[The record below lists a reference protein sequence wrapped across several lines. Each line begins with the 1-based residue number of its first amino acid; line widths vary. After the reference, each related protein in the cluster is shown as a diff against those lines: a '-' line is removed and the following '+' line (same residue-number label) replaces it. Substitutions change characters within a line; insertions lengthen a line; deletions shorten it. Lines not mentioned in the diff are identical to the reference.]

1 MAICRYIYK
10 EENALR
16 KKRLGSILISAAL
29 IVILA
34 VFLINLKEGSS
45 RAPADAVALS
55 EIMISNKGS
64 VPDNLGGYPDYIEL
78 HNGSS
83 ERADISGY
91 GLSDSLLEG
100 AKYVFPAGTVLE
112 PGAYVVVWCGGEA
125 EDDMHA
131 PFKLSAGEEAVLF
144 DASGRPLDTAV
155 LNSVDSGMVLR
166 REGEVWTQ
174 AKPCPG
180 YPKTEEG
187 MAEYEASLKETEDM
201 GLYINEFMASN
212 ATTICDSFGSYSDWI
227 ELYNSTDTDMD
238 ISGFGISDNLSQ
250 PMKYRFPDGTTIAAK
265 GYLVVFCS
273 GNEGMQ
279 NGELHA
285 PFGLRSY
292 GEDVVIANRAGRI
305 IDSYSFK
312 NQETDVSM
320 ARVPDGAGEFQSN
333 SQPSPGYPNTGAGYS
348 AFDAANRLPLGG
360 VYISEFGGSTG
371 SVASDWVEIYNSTGS
386 AVSLGGY
393 GLSNNPK
400 NPAKWV
406 FPDISIEPGEY
417 LLLYATGSADK
428 AQKKNLKLNFCISST
443 GETLFFFDP
452 NGKLIDKLSAGRMKS
467 GQSYGRD
474 GSDNRYYYADPT
486 PGAQNGKGYEGITQL
501 PAFSV
506 TPGIYDNAV
515 TVAITAGEGETIRYT
530 TDCTTP
536 NASSE
541 VYSGELSISKNS
553 VIRAAAFRDGYLSGD
568 VATATYLFRSDG
580 VNHALPV
587 VTLVTDPDN
596 LWNSKTGIYATGD
609 QFDPDAA
616 SYADTLQSATYYQA
630 KFATEEQV
638 DTIWEKPA
646 AFSLFDDNGKQV
658 FTQNVGIRIAGS
670 FGRGR
675 AQKGFNVIARKEYGK
690 GSMEYPFFE
699 NRPYT
704 EYKAVVL
711 RAGAQDQN
719 RSKIRDELASGLLEG
734 TDINILYQAYRPTV
748 LYLNG
753 EYWGVY
759 FMKEKRNRFF
769 VAQHENTENNVD
781 LAIGKGFKQRSYGD
795 NSDWVSLYEYATSHD
810 LSSAEAYA
818 YVSERMDVDS
828 FRDYMIAEIYNGN
841 TDTYNFQYYR
851 LKGGKW
857 KFIFYDFCWGFQS
870 PGHETLAFRMG
881 KTPADVCSAK
891 LFAAMLQNK
900 GWRDSFCRRFG
911 ELLNTAFAPERVS
924 ALIEELYGYV
934 EPEIKREREKFNKDT
949 FMGVKQPNT
958 NLGTYEG
965 FQSEISKLKDFAQRR
980 PEELKRQLQSNLGLS
995 DSYMKEVFG

>member
-1 MAICRYIYK
+1 M
-10 EENALR
+10 R
-16 KKRLGSILISAAL
+16 KRRLGSILISAAL

-83 ERADISGY
+83 EKADISGY

-112 PGAYVVVWCGGEA
+112 PDAYVVVWCGGEA
-125 EDDMHA
+125 EDGMHA

-187 MAEYEASLKETEDM
+187 MAEYEKSLKETEDI

-320 ARVPDGAGEFQSN
+320 ARIPDGAGEFQSN

-360 VYISEFGGSTG
+360 VYISEFGGSTE
-371 SVASDWVEIYNSTGS
+371 SVATDWVELHNSTGS

-443 GETLFFFDP
+443 GEALFFFDP

-486 PGAQNGKGYEGITQL
+486 PGAPNGKGYEGITQL

-616 SYADTLQSATYYQA
+616 SYADTLKSATYYQA

-810 LSSAEAYA
+810 LSASDAYN
-818 YVSERMDVDS
+818 YVAERMDVDS

-881 KTPADVCSAK
+881 KTPSDVCSAK

>member
-1 MAICRYIYK
+1 M
-10 EENALR
+10 R

-78 HNGSS
+78 HNGST
-83 ERADISGY
+83 EKADISGY

-125 EDDMHA
+125 EDGMHA

-187 MAEYEASLKETEDM
+187 MAEYEKSLKETEDI

-212 ATTICDSFGSYSDWI
+212 ATTLCDSFGSYSDWI

-292 GEDVVIANRAGRI
+292 GEDVVIANKAGRI

-312 NQETDVSM
+312 NQETDVSV
-320 ARVPDGAGEFQSN
+320 ARIPDGAGEFQSN

-386 AVSLGGY
+386 AVSLAGY
-393 GLSNNPK
+393 GISNNPK

-443 GETLFFFDP
+443 GEALFFFDP
-452 NGKLIDKLSAGRMKS
+452 NGKLIDKLSAGRMRS

-474 GSDNRYYYADPT
+474 GSDNRFYYAEPT

-699 NRPYT
+699 NRPYK

-781 LAIGKGFKQRSYGD
+781 LAIGKGFKQRTYGD

-881 KTPADVCSAK
+881 KTPSDVCSAK

-900 GWRDSFCRRFG
+900 GWRDSFCRRFA

>member
-1 MAICRYIYK
+1 M
-10 EENALR
+10 R
-16 KKRLGSILISAAL
+16 KRRLGSILISAAL

-83 ERADISGY
+83 EKADISGY

-166 REGEVWTQ
+166 REGDTWIQ

-180 YPKTEEG
+180 YPKTEAG

-250 PMKYRFPDGTTIAAK
+250 PMKYRFPDGTTIAAR

-320 ARVPDGAGEFQSN
+320 ARIPDGTGELQPN

-371 SVASDWVEIYNSTGS
+371 SVASDWVELHNSTGS
-386 AVSLGGY
+386 AVSLAGY

-428 AQKKNLKLNFCISST
+428 AQKKNLKLNFNISST

-474 GSDNRYYYADPT
+474 GSDNRFYYAEPT

-616 SYADTLQSATYYQA
+616 SYADTLKSATYYQA

-699 NRPYT
+699 NRPYK

-881 KTPADVCSAK
+881 KTPSDVCSAK

-911 ELLNTAFAPERVS
+911 ELLSTAFAPERVS

>member
-1 MAICRYIYK
+1 M
-10 EENALR
+10 R

-83 ERADISGY
+83 EKADISGY

-187 MAEYEASLKETEDM
+187 MAEYEKSLKETEDI

-320 ARVPDGAGEFQSN
+320 ARIPDGAGEFQSN

-371 SVASDWVEIYNSTGS
+371 SVASDWVELHNSTGS
-386 AVSLGGY
+386 AVSLAGY

-428 AQKKNLKLNFCISST
+428 AQKKNLKLNFNISST

-452 NGKLIDKLSAGRMKS
+452 NGKLIDKLSAGRMRS

-474 GSDNRYYYADPT
+474 GSDNRFYYAEPT

-536 NASSE
+536 NASSQ

-553 VIRAAAFRDGYLSGD
+553 VIRAAAFRDGYFSGD

-616 SYADTLQSATYYQA
+616 SYADTLKSATYYQA

-646 AFSLFDDNGKQV
+646 AFALFDDNGKQV

-690 GSMEYPFFE
+690 GSMEYPFFD

-881 KTPADVCSAK
+881 KTPSDVCSAK

-911 ELLNTAFAPERVS
+911 ELLNTAFAPERVT

-965 FQSEISKLKDFAQRR
+965 FQSEISKLKDFAQKR
-980 PEELKRQLQSNLGLS
+980 PEEIKRQLQSNLGLS

>member
-1 MAICRYIYK
+1 MK
-10 EENALR
+10 

-166 REGEVWTQ
+166 REGDTWIQ

-180 YPKTEEG
+180 YPKTEAG
-187 MAEYEASLKETEDM
+187 MAEYEASLKETEEM

-320 ARVPDGAGEFQSN
+320 ARIPDGAGEFQSN

-371 SVASDWVEIYNSTGS
+371 SVASDWVELHNSTGS
-386 AVSLGGY
+386 AVSLAGY

-443 GETLFFFDP
+443 GEALFFFDP
-452 NGKLIDKLSAGRMKS
+452 NGKLIDKLSAGRMRS

-474 GSDNRYYYADPT
+474 GSDNRFYYAEPT

-568 VATATYLFRSDG
+568 VATATYLFRGDG

-616 SYADTLQSATYYQA
+616 SYADTLKSATYYQA

-699 NRPYT
+699 NRPYK

-881 KTPADVCSAK
+881 KTPSDVCSAK

>member
-1 MAICRYIYK
+1 M
-10 EENALR
+10 R

-78 HNGSS
+78 HNGST
-83 ERADISGY
+83 EKADISGY

-100 AKYVFPAGTVLE
+100 AKYVFPAGTVME
-112 PGAYVVVWCGGEA
+112 PDAYVVVWCGGEA
-125 EDDMHA
+125 EDGMHA

-180 YPKTEEG
+180 YPKTEAG
-187 MAEYEASLKETEDM
+187 MAEYEASLKETEDI

-312 NQETDVSM
+312 NQETDVSV
-320 ARVPDGAGEFQSN
+320 ARIPDGAGELQSN

-371 SVASDWVEIYNSTGS
+371 SVASDWVELHNSTGS
-386 AVSLGGY
+386 AVSLAGY
-393 GLSNNPK
+393 GISNNPK

-443 GETLFFFDP
+443 GEALFFFDP
-452 NGKLIDKLSAGRMKS
+452 NGKLIDKLSAGRMRS

-616 SYADTLQSATYYQA
+616 SYADTLKSATYYQA

-734 TDINILYQAYRPTV
+734 TDINILYQAYRSTV

-810 LSSAEAYA
+810 LSASDAYN
-818 YVSERMDVDS
+818 YVAERMDVDS

-881 KTPADVCSAK
+881 KTPSDVCSAK

-924 ALIEELYGYV
+924 ALIDELYGYV

-965 FQSEISKLKDFAQRR
+965 FQSEISKLKDFAQKR
-980 PEELKRQLQSNLGLS
+980 PEEIKRQLQSNLGLS

>member
-1 MAICRYIYK
+1 M
-10 EENALR
+10 R

-125 EDDMHA
+125 EDGMHA

-180 YPKTEEG
+180 YPKTEAG
-187 MAEYEASLKETEDM
+187 MAEYEASLKETEDI

-320 ARVPDGAGEFQSN
+320 ARIPDGAGELQSN

-386 AVSLGGY
+386 AVSLAGY

-443 GETLFFFDP
+443 GEALFFFDP
-452 NGKLIDKLSAGRMKS
+452 NGKLIDKLSAGRMRS

-474 GSDNRYYYADPT
+474 GSDNRFYYAEPT

-609 QFDPDAA
+609 KFDPDAA
-616 SYADTLQSATYYQA
+616 SYADTLKSATYYQA

-810 LSSAEAYA
+810 LSSADAYN
-818 YVSERMDVDS
+818 YVAERMDVDS

-857 KFIFYDFCWGFQS
+857 KFIFYDFCWGFQN

-881 KTPADVCSAK
+881 KTPSDVCSAK

-911 ELLNTAFAPERVS
+911 ELLNTAFAPERVT

-965 FQSEISKLKDFAQRR
+965 FQSEISKLKEFAQKR
-980 PEELKRQLQSNLGLS
+980 PEEIKRQLQSNLGLS

>member
-1 MAICRYIYK
+1 M
-10 EENALR
+10 R

-78 HNGSS
+78 HNGST
-83 ERADISGY
+83 EKADISGY

-100 AKYVFPAGTVLE
+100 AKYVFPAGTVME
-112 PGAYVVVWCGGEA
+112 PDAYVVVWCGGEA
-125 EDDMHA
+125 EDGMHA

-180 YPKTEEG
+180 YPKTEAG
-187 MAEYEASLKETEDM
+187 MAEYEASLKETEDI

-320 ARVPDGAGEFQSN
+320 ARIPDGAGEFQSN

-371 SVASDWVEIYNSTGS
+371 SVATDWVELHNSTGS
-386 AVSLGGY
+386 AVSLAGY

-443 GETLFFFDP
+443 GEALFFFDP

-486 PGAQNGKGYEGITQL
+486 PGAQNGKGHEGITQL

-616 SYADTLQSATYYQA
+616 SYADTLKSATYYQA

-646 AFSLFDDNGKQV
+646 AFSLFDDNGRQV

-795 NSDWVSLYEYATSHD
+795 NSDWVSLYEYATTHD
-810 LSSAEAYA
+810 LSASDAYN
-818 YVSERMDVDS
+818 YVAERMDVDS

-881 KTPADVCSAK
+881 KTPSDVCSAK

-924 ALIEELYGYV
+924 ALIDELYGYV

>member
-1 MAICRYIYK
+1 M
-10 EENALR
+10 R

-45 RAPADAVALS
+45 RAPADAVVLS

-78 HNGSS
+78 HNGST

-112 PGAYVVVWCGGEA
+112 PDAYVVVWCGGEA
-125 EDDMHA
+125 EDGMHA

-187 MAEYEASLKETEDM
+187 MAEYEASLKETEDI

-250 PMKYRFPDGTTIAAK
+250 PMKYRFPDGSTIAAK

-320 ARVPDGAGEFQSN
+320 ARIPDGAGEFQSN

-386 AVSLGGY
+386 AVNLGGY
-393 GLSNNPK
+393 GISNNPK

-443 GETLFFFDP
+443 GEALFFFDP
-452 NGKLIDKLSAGRMKS
+452 NGKLIDKLSAGRMRS

-474 GSDNRYYYADPT
+474 GSDNRFYYAEPT

-616 SYADTLQSATYYQA
+616 SYADTLKSATYYQA

-699 NRPYT
+699 NRPYK

-759 FMKEKRNRFF
+759 FLKEKRNRFF

-795 NSDWVSLYEYATSHD
+795 NSDWVSLYEYATTHD

-881 KTPADVCSAK
+881 KTPSDVCSAK

>member
-1 MAICRYIYK
+1 M
-10 EENALR
+10 R

-78 HNGSS
+78 HNGST
-83 ERADISGY
+83 EKADISGY

-112 PGAYVVVWCGGEA
+112 PDAYVVVWCGGEA
-125 EDDMHA
+125 EDGMHA

-187 MAEYEASLKETEDM
+187 MAEYEASLKETEDI

-320 ARVPDGAGEFQSN
+320 ARIPDGTGELQSN

-371 SVASDWVEIYNSTGS
+371 SVASDWVELHNSTGS
-386 AVSLGGY
+386 AVNPAGY
-393 GLSNNPK
+393 GISNNPK

-428 AQKKNLKLNFCISST
+428 AQKKNLKLNFNISST

-452 NGKLIDKLSAGRMKS
+452 NGKLIDKLSAGRMRS

-474 GSDNRYYYADPT
+474 GSDNRFYYAEPT

-587 VTLVTDPDN
+587 VTLVTAPDN

-616 SYADTLQSATYYQA
+616 SYADTLKSATYYQA

-699 NRPYT
+699 DRPYT

-781 LAIGKGFKQRSYGD
+781 LAIGKGFKQRTYGD

-810 LSSAEAYA
+810 LSASDAYN
-818 YVSERMDVDS
+818 YVAERMDVDS

-881 KTPADVCSAK
+881 KTPSDVCSAK

-965 FQSEISKLKDFAQRR
+965 FQSEISKLKDFAQKR

>member
-1 MAICRYIYK
+1 M
-10 EENALR
+10 R

-83 ERADISGY
+83 EKADISGY

-125 EDDMHA
+125 EDGMHA

-187 MAEYEASLKETEDM
+187 MAEYEKSLKETEDI

-320 ARVPDGAGEFQSN
+320 ARIPDGAGEFQSN

-371 SVASDWVEIYNSTGS
+371 SVASDWVELHNSTGS
-386 AVSLGGY
+386 AVSLAGY

-428 AQKKNLKLNFCISST
+428 AQKKNLKLNFNISST
-443 GETLFFFDP
+443 GEALFFFDP
-452 NGKLIDKLSAGRMKS
+452 NGKLIDKLSAGRMRS

-474 GSDNRYYYADPT
+474 GSDNRFYYAEPT

-553 VIRAAAFRDGYLSGD
+553 VIRTAAFRDGYLSGD

-616 SYADTLQSATYYQA
+616 SYADTLKSATYYQA

-781 LAIGKGFKQRSYGD
+781 LAIGKGFKQRTYGD
-795 NSDWVSLYEYATSHD
+795 NSDWVNLYEYATTHD
-810 LSSAEAYA
+810 LSASDAYN
-818 YVSERMDVDS
+818 YVAERMDVDS

-881 KTPADVCSAK
+881 KTPSDVCSAK

>member
-1 MAICRYIYK
+1 M
-10 EENALR
+10 R

-78 HNGSS
+78 HNGST
-83 ERADISGY
+83 EKADISGY

-125 EDDMHA
+125 EDGMHA

-187 MAEYEASLKETEDM
+187 MAEYEKSLKETEDI

-320 ARVPDGAGEFQSN
+320 ARIPDGAGEFQSN

-386 AVSLGGY
+386 AVSLAGY
-393 GLSNNPK
+393 GISNNPK

-443 GETLFFFDP
+443 GEALFFFDP

-474 GSDNRYYYADPT
+474 GSDNRFYYAEPT

-541 VYSGELSISKNS
+541 VYSGELSLSKNS

-810 LSSAEAYA
+810 LSSADAYN
-818 YVSERMDVDS
+818 YVAERMDVDS

-881 KTPADVCSAK
+881 KTPSDVCSAK

-911 ELLNTAFAPERVS
+911 ELLNTAFAPERVT

>member
-1 MAICRYIYK
+1 M
-10 EENALR
+10 R

-78 HNGSS
+78 HNGST
-83 ERADISGY
+83 EKADISGY

-112 PGAYVVVWCGGEA
+112 PGAYVVVWCGGDA
-125 EDDMHA
+125 EDGMHA

-180 YPKTEEG
+180 YPKTEAG
-187 MAEYEASLKETEDM
+187 MAEYEKSLKDTEDI

-273 GNEGMQ
+273 GNEGIQ

-312 NQETDVSM
+312 NQETDVSV
-320 ARVPDGAGEFQSN
+320 ARIPDGAGEFQSN

-371 SVASDWVEIYNSTGS
+371 SVATDWVELHNSTGS
-386 AVSLGGY
+386 AVSLAGY
-393 GLSNNPK
+393 GISNNPK

-443 GETLFFFDP
+443 GEALFFFDP
-452 NGKLIDKLSAGRMKS
+452 NGKLIDKLSAGRMRS

-609 QFDPDAA
+609 KFDPDAA

-690 GSMEYPFFE
+690 GSMEYPFFQ

-881 KTPADVCSAK
+881 KTPSDVCSAK

-900 GWRDSFCRRFG
+900 GWRDSFCRRFA

-965 FQSEISKLKDFAQRR
+965 FQSEISKLKDFAQKR

>member
-1 MAICRYIYK
+1 M
-10 EENALR
+10 R

-29 IVILA
+29 MVILA
-34 VFLINLKEGSS
+34 VFLINLREGSS
-45 RAPADAVALS
+45 KAPADAVALS

-78 HNGSS
+78 HNGST

-187 MAEYEASLKETEDM
+187 MAEYEKSLKETEDM

-320 ARVPDGAGEFQSN
+320 ARIPDGAGELQSN

-371 SVASDWVEIYNSTGS
+371 SVASDWVELYNSTGS
-386 AVSLGGY
+386 AVSLAGY
-393 GLSNNPK
+393 GISNNPK

-443 GETLFFFDP
+443 GEALFFFDP
-452 NGKLIDKLSAGRMKS
+452 NGKLIDKLSAGRMRS

-616 SYADTLQSATYYQA
+616 SYADTLKSATYYQA

-881 KTPADVCSAK
+881 KTPSDVCSAK

-965 FQSEISKLKDFAQRR
+965 FQSEISKLKDFAQKR
-980 PEELKRQLQSNLGLS
+980 PEEIKRQLQSNLGLS

>member
-1 MAICRYIYK
+1 M
-10 EENALR
+10 R

-78 HNGSS
+78 HNGST

-112 PGAYVVVWCGGEA
+112 PGAYVVVWCSGDA
-125 EDDMHA
+125 EDGMHA

-187 MAEYEASLKETEDM
+187 MAEYEKSLKETEDM

-320 ARVPDGAGEFQSN
+320 ARIPDGAGEFQSN

-371 SVASDWVEIYNSTGS
+371 SVATDWVELHNSTGS
-386 AVSLGGY
+386 AVSLAGY

-428 AQKKNLKLNFCISST
+428 AQKKNLKLNFNISST
-443 GETLFFFDP
+443 GEALFFFDP
-452 NGKLIDKLSAGRMKS
+452 NGKLIDKLSAGRMRS

-474 GSDNRYYYADPT
+474 GSDNRFYYAEPT

-553 VIRAAAFRDGYLSGD
+553 VIRTAAFRDGYLSGD

-609 QFDPDAA
+609 KFDPDAA
-616 SYADTLQSATYYQA
+616 SYADTLKSATYYQA

-781 LAIGKGFKQRSYGD
+781 LAIGKGFKQRTYGD
-795 NSDWVSLYEYATSHD
+795 NSDWVNLYEYATTHD
-810 LSSAEAYA
+810 LSASDAYN
-818 YVSERMDVDS
+818 YVAERMDVDS

-881 KTPADVCSAK
+881 KTPSDVCSAK

>member
-1 MAICRYIYK
+1 M
-10 EENALR
+10 R

-78 HNGSS
+78 HNGST

-125 EDDMHA
+125 EDGMHA

-187 MAEYEASLKETEDM
+187 MAEYEKSLKETEDI

-320 ARVPDGAGEFQSN
+320 ARIPDGAGEFQSN

-386 AVSLGGY
+386 AVSLAGY

-443 GETLFFFDP
+443 GEALFFFDP
-452 NGKLIDKLSAGRMKS
+452 NGKLIDKLSAGRMRS

-474 GSDNRYYYADPT
+474 GSDNRFYYAEPT

-616 SYADTLQSATYYQA
+616 SYADTLKSATYYQA

-699 NRPYT
+699 NRPYK

-795 NSDWVSLYEYATSHD
+795 NSDWVSLYEYATTHD
-810 LSSAEAYA
+810 LSSADAYN
-818 YVSERMDVDS
+818 YVAERMDVDS

-881 KTPADVCSAK
+881 KTPSDVCSAK

-924 ALIEELYGYV
+924 ALIDELYGYV

-980 PEELKRQLQSNLGLS
+980 PEEIKRQLQSNLGLS

>member
-1 MAICRYIYK
+1 M
-10 EENALR
+10 R

-78 HNGSS
+78 HNGST
-83 ERADISGY
+83 EKADISGY

-125 EDDMHA
+125 EDGMHA

-320 ARVPDGAGEFQSN
+320 ARIPDGTGEFQSN

-371 SVASDWVEIYNSTGS
+371 SMASDWVELHNSTGS
-386 AVSLGGY
+386 AVSLAGY

-417 LLLYATGSADK
+417 LLLYATGSSDK
-428 AQKKNLKLNFCISST
+428 AQKKNLKLNFNISST
-443 GETLFFFDP
+443 GEALFFFDP

-587 VTLVTDPDN
+587 VTLVTAPDN

-609 QFDPDAA
+609 KFDPDAA
-616 SYADTLQSATYYQA
+616 SYADTLKSATYYQA

-781 LAIGKGFKQRSYGD
+781 LAIGKGFKQRTYGD

-881 KTPADVCSAK
+881 KTPSDVCSAK

-949 FMGVKQPNT
+949 FMGVRQPRT
-958 NLGTYEG
+958 NLGSYEG
-965 FQSEISKLKDFAQRR
+965 FQSEISKLKDFAQKR
-980 PEELKRQLQSNLGLS
+980 PEEIKRQLRSVLGLS

>member
-1 MAICRYIYK
+1 MAICRYILK
-10 EENALR
+10 EENELR

-78 HNGSS
+78 HNGST
-83 ERADISGY
+83 EKADISGY

-112 PGAYVVVWCGGEA
+112 PGAYVVVWCSGDA
-125 EDDMHA
+125 EDGMHA

-187 MAEYEASLKETEDM
+187 MAEYEKSLKETEDI

-250 PMKYRFPDGTTIAAK
+250 PMKYRFPDGSTIAAK

-312 NQETDVSM
+312 NQETDVSV
-320 ARVPDGAGEFQSN
+320 ARIPDGAGEFQSN

-371 SVASDWVEIYNSTGS
+371 SVASDWVELHNSTGS
-386 AVSLGGY
+386 AVSLAGY

-443 GETLFFFDP
+443 GEALFFFDP

-474 GSDNRYYYADPT
+474 GSDNRFYYAEPT
-486 PGAQNGKGYEGITQL
+486 PGAQNGKGYEGITQI

-646 AFSLFDDNGKQV
+646 AFSLFDDNGRQV

-881 KTPADVCSAK
+881 KTPSDVCSAK

-965 FQSEISKLKDFAQRR
+965 FQSEISKLRDFAQRR

>member
-1 MAICRYIYK
+1 M
-10 EENALR
+10 R

-78 HNGSS
+78 HNGST

-112 PGAYVVVWCGGEA
+112 PDAYVVVWCSGDA
-125 EDDMHA
+125 EDGMHA

-187 MAEYEASLKETEDM
+187 MAEYEASLKETEDI

-312 NQETDVSM
+312 NQETDVSV
-320 ARVPDGAGEFQSN
+320 ARIPDGTGEFQSN

-386 AVSLGGY
+386 AVSLAGY
-393 GLSNNPK
+393 GISNNPK

-443 GETLFFFDP
+443 GEALFFFDP
-452 NGKLIDKLSAGRMKS
+452 NGKLIDKLSAGRMRS

-474 GSDNRYYYADPT
+474 GSDNRFYYAEPT

-616 SYADTLQSATYYQA
+616 SYADTLKSATYYQA

-795 NSDWVSLYEYATSHD
+795 NSDWVSLYEYATTHD
-810 LSSAEAYA
+810 LSASDAYN
-818 YVSERMDVDS
+818 YVAERMDVDS

-881 KTPADVCSAK
+881 KTPSDVCSAK

-980 PEELKRQLQSNLGLS
+980 PEELKRQFQSNLGLS

>member
-1 MAICRYIYK
+1 M
-10 EENALR
+10 R
-16 KKRLGSILISAAL
+16 KRRLGSILISAAL

-125 EDDMHA
+125 EDGMHA

-180 YPKTEEG
+180 YSKTEAG
-187 MAEYEASLKETEDM
+187 MAEYEKSLKETEDM

-320 ARVPDGAGEFQSN
+320 ARIPDGAGEFQPN

-371 SVASDWVEIYNSTGS
+371 SVASDWVELHNSTGS
-386 AVSLGGY
+386 AVSLAGY

-443 GETLFFFDP
+443 GEALFFFDP
-452 NGKLIDKLSAGRMKS
+452 NGKLIDKLSAGRMRS

-474 GSDNRYYYADPT
+474 GSDNRFYYAEPT

-568 VATATYLFRSDG
+568 VATAAYLFRSDG

-616 SYADTLQSATYYQA
+616 SYADTLKSATYYQA

-699 NRPYT
+699 NRPYK

-857 KFIFYDFCWGFQS
+857 KFIFYDFCWGFQN

-881 KTPADVCSAK
+881 KTPSDVCSAK

-911 ELLNTAFAPERVS
+911 ELLNTAFAPERVT

-965 FQSEISKLKDFAQRR
+965 FQSEISKLKEFAQKR
-980 PEELKRQLQSNLGLS
+980 PEEIKRQLQSNLGLS

>member
-1 MAICRYIYK
+1 M
-10 EENALR
+10 R
-16 KKRLGSILISAAL
+16 KRRLGSILISAAL

-83 ERADISGY
+83 EKADISGY

-187 MAEYEASLKETEDM
+187 MAEYEKSLKETEDI

-320 ARVPDGAGEFQSN
+320 ARIPDGAGEFQSN

-371 SVASDWVEIYNSTGS
+371 SVASDWVELHNSTGS
-386 AVSLGGY
+386 AVSLAGY

-443 GETLFFFDP
+443 GEALFFFDP
-452 NGKLIDKLSAGRMKS
+452 NGKLIDKLSAGRMRS

-474 GSDNRYYYADPT
+474 GSDNRFYYAEPT

-587 VTLVTDPDN
+587 VTLVTAPDN

-616 SYADTLQSATYYQA
+616 SYADTLKSATYYQA

-646 AFSLFDDNGKQV
+646 AFSLFDDNGRQV

-690 GSMEYPFFE
+690 GSMEYPFFQ

-759 FMKEKRNRFF
+759 FLKEKRNRFF

-781 LAIGKGFKQRSYGD
+781 LAIGKGFKQRTYGD

-810 LSSAEAYA
+810 LSASDAYN
-818 YVSERMDVDS
+818 YVAERMDVDS

-881 KTPADVCSAK
+881 KTPSDVCSAK

-911 ELLNTAFAPERVS
+911 ELLNTAFAPERVT

-949 FMGVKQPNT
+949 FMGVRQPRT
-958 NLGTYEG
+958 NLGSYEG
-965 FQSEISKLKDFAQRR
+965 FQSEISKLKDFAQKR
-980 PEELKRQLQSNLGLS
+980 PEEIKRQLRSVLGLS

>member
-1 MAICRYIYK
+1 M
-10 EENALR
+10 R

-78 HNGSS
+78 HNGST
-83 ERADISGY
+83 EKADISGY

-112 PGAYVVVWCGGEA
+112 PDAYVVVWCGGEA
-125 EDDMHA
+125 EDGMHA

-180 YPKTEEG
+180 YPKTEAG
-187 MAEYEASLKETEDM
+187 MAEYEASLKETEDI

-320 ARVPDGAGEFQSN
+320 ARIPDGAGELQSN

-386 AVSLGGY
+386 AVSLAGY

-428 AQKKNLKLNFCISST
+428 AQKKNLKLNFNISST
-443 GETLFFFDP
+443 GEALFFFDP

-474 GSDNRYYYADPT
+474 GSDNRFYYAEPT

-616 SYADTLQSATYYQA
+616 SYADTLKSATYYQA

-646 AFSLFDDNGKQV
+646 AFALFDDNGKQV

-781 LAIGKGFKQRSYGD
+781 LAIGKGFKQRTYGD
-795 NSDWVSLYEYATSHD
+795 NSDWVSLYEYATTHD

-881 KTPADVCSAK
+881 KTPSDVCSAK

-924 ALIEELYGYV
+924 ALIDQLYGYV

-949 FMGVKQPNT
+949 FMGVRQPRT
-958 NLGTYEG
+958 NLGSYEG
-965 FQSEISKLKDFAQRR
+965 FQSEISKLKDFAQKR

>member
-1 MAICRYIYK
+1 M
-10 EENALR
+10 R
-16 KKRLGSILISAAL
+16 KRRLGSILISAAL
-29 IVILA
+29 MVILA

-78 HNGSS
+78 HNGST
-83 ERADISGY
+83 EKADISGY

-125 EDDMHA
+125 EDGMHA

-180 YPKTEEG
+180 YPKTEAG
-187 MAEYEASLKETEDM
+187 MAEYEASLKETEDI

-320 ARVPDGAGEFQSN
+320 ARIPDGAGELQSN

-386 AVSLGGY
+386 AVSLAGY

-443 GETLFFFDP
+443 GEALFFFDP

-474 GSDNRYYYADPT
+474 GSDNRFYYAEPT

-541 VYSGELSISKNS
+541 VYSGELSISKNT

-616 SYADTLQSATYYQA
+616 SYADTLKSATYYQA

-646 AFSLFDDNGKQV
+646 AFSLFDDNGRQV

-690 GSMEYPFFE
+690 GSMEYPFFD
-699 NRPYT
+699 NRPYK

-881 KTPADVCSAK
+881 KTPSDVCSAK

-900 GWRDSFCRRFG
+900 GWRDSFCRRFA

-965 FQSEISKLKDFAQRR
+965 FQSEISKLKEFAQKR

>member
-1 MAICRYIYK
+1 M
-10 EENALR
+10 R
-16 KKRLGSILISAAL
+16 KKRLGSILISVAL

-34 VFLINLKEGSS
+34 VFLINLREGSS
-45 RAPADAVALS
+45 KAPADAVTLS

-125 EDDMHA
+125 EDGMHA

-320 ARVPDGAGEFQSN
+320 ARIPDGAGEFQSN

-371 SVASDWVEIYNSTGS
+371 SVATDWVELHNSTGS
-386 AVSLGGY
+386 AVSLAGY

-443 GETLFFFDP
+443 GEALFFFDP

-474 GSDNRYYYADPT
+474 GSDNRFYYAEPT

-616 SYADTLQSATYYQA
+616 SYADTLKSATYYQA

-795 NSDWVSLYEYATSHD
+795 NSDWVSLYEYATTHD
-810 LSSAEAYA
+810 LSASDAYN
-818 YVSERMDVDS
+818 YVAERMDVDS

-881 KTPADVCSAK
+881 KTPSDVCSAK

-900 GWRDSFCRRFG
+900 GWRDSFCRRFA

>member
-16 KKRLGSILISAAL
+16 KRRLGSILISAAL

-78 HNGSS
+78 HNGST

-125 EDDMHA
+125 EDGMHA

-320 ARVPDGAGEFQSN
+320 ARIPDGTGEFQSN

-371 SVASDWVEIYNSTGS
+371 SVATDWVELHNSTGS
-386 AVSLGGY
+386 AVSLAGY

-443 GETLFFFDP
+443 GEALFFFDP

-474 GSDNRYYYADPT
+474 GSDNRFYYAEPT

-646 AFSLFDDNGKQV
+646 AFSLFDDNGRQV

-781 LAIGKGFKQRSYGD
+781 LAIGKGFKQRTYGD

-881 KTPADVCSAK
+881 KTPSDVCSAK

-911 ELLNTAFAPERVS
+911 ELLNTAFAPERVT
-924 ALIEELYGYV
+924 ALIDELYGYV

>member
-1 MAICRYIYK
+1 M
-10 EENALR
+10 R
-16 KKRLGSILISAAL
+16 KRRLGSILISAAL

-100 AKYVFPAGTVLE
+100 AKYVFPAGTVME
-112 PGAYVVVWCGGEA
+112 PDAYVVVWCGGEA
-125 EDDMHA
+125 EDGMHA

-180 YPKTEEG
+180 YPKTEAG

-320 ARVPDGAGEFQSN
+320 ARIPDGAGEFQSN

-371 SVASDWVEIYNSTGS
+371 SVATDWVELHNSTGS
-386 AVSLGGY
+386 AVSLAGY

-443 GETLFFFDP
+443 GEALFFFDP

-474 GSDNRYYYADPT
+474 GSDNRFYYAEPT

-616 SYADTLQSATYYQA
+616 SYADTLKSATYYQA

-781 LAIGKGFKQRSYGD
+781 LAIGKGFKQRTYGD

-810 LSSAEAYA
+810 LSASDAYN
-818 YVSERMDVDS
+818 YVAERMDVDS

-881 KTPADVCSAK
+881 KTPSDVCSAK

-965 FQSEISKLKDFAQRR
+965 FQSEISKLKDFAQKR

>member
-1 MAICRYIYK
+1 M
-10 EENALR
+10 R

-78 HNGSS
+78 HNGST
-83 ERADISGY
+83 EKADISGY

-125 EDDMHA
+125 EDGMHA

-187 MAEYEASLKETEDM
+187 MAEYEKSLKETEDI

-212 ATTICDSFGSYSDWI
+212 ATTLCDSFGSYSDWI

-312 NQETDVSM
+312 NQETDVSV
-320 ARVPDGAGEFQSN
+320 ARIPDGAGELQPN

-386 AVSLGGY
+386 AVSLAGY
-393 GLSNNPK
+393 GISNNPK

-443 GETLFFFDP
+443 GEALFFFDP

-474 GSDNRYYYADPT
+474 GSDNRFYYAEPT

-699 NRPYT
+699 NRPYK

-781 LAIGKGFKQRSYGD
+781 LAIGKGFKQRTYGD

-881 KTPADVCSAK
+881 KTPSDVCSAK

-900 GWRDSFCRRFG
+900 GWRDSFCRRFA

>member
-1 MAICRYIYK
+1 M
-10 EENALR
+10 R

-78 HNGSS
+78 HNGST
-83 ERADISGY
+83 EKADISGY

-112 PGAYVVVWCGGEA
+112 PDAYVVVWCGGEA
-125 EDDMHA
+125 EDGMHA

-180 YPKTEEG
+180 YPKTEAG
-187 MAEYEASLKETEDM
+187 MAEYEKSLKETEDI

-238 ISGFGISDNLSQ
+238 ISRFGISDNLSQ

-320 ARVPDGAGEFQSN
+320 ARIPDGAGEFQSN

-371 SVASDWVEIYNSTGS
+371 SVASDWVELHNSTGS
-386 AVSLGGY
+386 AVSLAGY

-443 GETLFFFDP
+443 GEALFFFDP
-452 NGKLIDKLSAGRMKS
+452 NGKLIDKLSAGRMRS

-474 GSDNRYYYADPT
+474 GSDNRFYYAEPT

-616 SYADTLQSATYYQA
+616 SYADTLKSATYYQA

-810 LSSAEAYA
+810 LSSADAYN
-818 YVSERMDVDS
+818 YVAERMDVDS

-881 KTPADVCSAK
+881 KTPSDVCSAK
-891 LFAAMLQNK
+891 LFAAMIQNK

-965 FQSEISKLKDFAQRR
+965 FQSEISKLKEFAQKR
-980 PEELKRQLQSNLGLS
+980 PEEIKRQLQSNLGLS

>member
-1 MAICRYIYK
+1 M
-10 EENALR
+10 R

-78 HNGSS
+78 HNGST
-83 ERADISGY
+83 EKADISGY

-112 PGAYVVVWCGGEA
+112 PDAYVVVWCGGEA
-125 EDDMHA
+125 EDGMHA

-180 YPKTEEG
+180 YPKTEAG
-187 MAEYEASLKETEDM
+187 MAEYEASLKETEDI

-312 NQETDVSM
+312 NQETDVSV
-320 ARVPDGAGEFQSN
+320 ARIPDGAGELQSN

-371 SVASDWVEIYNSTGS
+371 SVASDWVELHNSTGS
-386 AVSLGGY
+386 AVSLAGY
-393 GLSNNPK
+393 GISNNPK

-443 GETLFFFDP
+443 GEALFFFDP
-452 NGKLIDKLSAGRMKS
+452 NGKLIDKLSAGRMRS

-553 VIRAAAFRDGYLSGD
+553 VIRAAAYKDGYLSGD
-568 VATATYLFRSDG
+568 TATATYLFRSDG

-616 SYADTLQSATYYQA
+616 SYADTLKSATYYQA

-781 LAIGKGFKQRSYGD
+781 MAIGKGFKQRSYGD

-881 KTPADVCSAK
+881 KTPSDVCSAK

-965 FQSEISKLKDFAQRR
+965 FQSEISKLKDFAQKR
-980 PEELKRQLQSNLGLS
+980 PEEIKRQLQSNLGLS

>member
-1 MAICRYIYK
+1 M
-10 EENALR
+10 R

-83 ERADISGY
+83 EKADISGY

-125 EDDMHA
+125 EDGMHA

-187 MAEYEASLKETEDM
+187 MAEYEASLKETEDI

-320 ARVPDGAGEFQSN
+320 ARIPDGAGEFQSN

-371 SVASDWVEIYNSTGS
+371 SVASDWVELHNSTGS
-386 AVSLGGY
+386 AVSLAGY
-393 GLSNNPK
+393 GISNNPK
-400 NPAKWV
+400 NPAKWL

-443 GETLFFFDP
+443 GEALFFFDP
-452 NGKLIDKLSAGRMKS
+452 NGKLIDKLSAGRMRS

-474 GSDNRYYYADPT
+474 GSDSRFYYADPT

-541 VYSGELSISKNS
+541 VYSGELTISKNT

-609 QFDPDAA
+609 KFDPDAA

-690 GSMEYPFFE
+690 GSMEYPFFD

-781 LAIGKGFKQRSYGD
+781 LAIGKGFKQRTYGD

-810 LSSAEAYA
+810 LSSAEAYN
-818 YVSERMDVDS
+818 YVAERMDVDS

-881 KTPADVCSAK
+881 KTPSDVCSAK

>member
-1 MAICRYIYK
+1 M
-10 EENALR
+10 R

-83 ERADISGY
+83 EKADISGY

-312 NQETDVSM
+312 NQETDVSV
-320 ARVPDGAGEFQSN
+320 ARIPDGAGELQPN

-371 SVASDWVEIYNSTGS
+371 SVASDWVELHNSTGS
-386 AVSLGGY
+386 AVSLAGY
-393 GLSNNPK
+393 GISNNPK

-417 LLLYATGSADK
+417 LLLYATGSSDK

-443 GETLFFFDP
+443 GEALFFFDP

-474 GSDNRYYYADPT
+474 GSDNRFYYAEPT

-616 SYADTLQSATYYQA
+616 SYADTLKSATYYQA

-781 LAIGKGFKQRSYGD
+781 LAIGKGFKQRTYGD

-881 KTPADVCSAK
+881 KTPSDVCSAK

-965 FQSEISKLKDFAQRR
+965 FQSEISKLKDFAQKR

>member
-1 MAICRYIYK
+1 M
-10 EENALR
+10 R
-16 KKRLGSILISAAL
+16 KKRLGSILISVAL
-29 IVILA
+29 MVILA
-34 VFLINLKEGSS
+34 VFLINLREGSS
-45 RAPADAVALS
+45 KAPADAVTLS

-100 AKYVFPAGTVLE
+100 AKYVFPAGAVLE

-125 EDDMHA
+125 EDGMHA

-187 MAEYEASLKETEDM
+187 MAEYEKSLKETEDI

-212 ATTICDSFGSYSDWI
+212 ATTLCDSFGSYSDWI

-320 ARVPDGAGEFQSN
+320 ARIPDGAGEFQSN

-386 AVSLGGY
+386 AVNLAGY

-452 NGKLIDKLSAGRMKS
+452 NGKLIDKLSAGRMRS

-474 GSDNRYYYADPT
+474 GSDNRFYYAEPT

-536 NASSE
+536 NASSQ

-616 SYADTLQSATYYQA
+616 SYADTLKSATYYQA

-781 LAIGKGFKQRSYGD
+781 LAIGKGFKQRTYGD

-810 LSSAEAYA
+810 LSASDAYN
-818 YVSERMDVDS
+818 YVAERMDVDS

-881 KTPADVCSAK
+881 KTPSDVCSAK

-965 FQSEISKLKDFAQRR
+965 FQSEISKLKDFAQKR

>member
-1 MAICRYIYK
+1 M
-10 EENALR
+10 R
-16 KKRLGSILISAAL
+16 KRRLGSILISAAL

-78 HNGSS
+78 HNGST
-83 ERADISGY
+83 EKADISGY

-112 PGAYVVVWCGGEA
+112 PDAYVVVWCGGEA
-125 EDDMHA
+125 EDGMHA

-166 REGEVWTQ
+166 REGEIWTQ

-180 YPKTEEG
+180 YPKTEAG

-320 ARVPDGAGEFQSN
+320 ARIPDGAGELQSN

-371 SVASDWVEIYNSTGS
+371 SVASDWVELHNSTGS
-386 AVSLGGY
+386 AVSLAGY

-443 GETLFFFDP
+443 GEALFFFDP

-474 GSDNRYYYADPT
+474 GSDNRFYYAEPT

-536 NASSE
+536 NASSQ

-568 VATATYLFRSDG
+568 VATATYLFRSDS

-810 LSSAEAYA
+810 LSASDAYN
-818 YVSERMDVDS
+818 YVAERMDVDS

-881 KTPADVCSAK
+881 KTPSDVCSAK
-891 LFAAMLQNK
+891 LFAAMLQNR

-965 FQSEISKLKDFAQRR
+965 FQSEISKLKDFAQKR
-980 PEELKRQLQSNLGLS
+980 PEEIKRQLQSNLGLS

>member
-1 MAICRYIYK
+1 M
-10 EENALR
+10 R

-34 VFLINLKEGSS
+34 VFLINLKEGSLN
-45 RAPADAVALS
+45 APADAVTFS

-78 HNGSS
+78 HNGST
-83 ERADISGY
+83 EKADISGY

-100 AKYVFPAGTVLE
+100 AKYVFPAGTVME
-112 PGAYVVVWCGGEA
+112 PDAYVVVWCGGEA
-125 EDDMHA
+125 EDGMHA

-180 YPKTEEG
+180 YPKTEAG

-250 PMKYRFPDGTTIAAK
+250 PMKYRFPDGSTIAAK

-320 ARVPDGAGEFQSN
+320 ARIPDGAGELQSN

-371 SVASDWVEIYNSTGS
+371 SVASDWVELHNSTGS
-386 AVSLGGY
+386 AVSLAGY
-393 GLSNNPK
+393 GISNNPK

-443 GETLFFFDP
+443 GEALFFFDP
-452 NGKLIDKLSAGRMKS
+452 NGKLIDKLSAGRMRS

-474 GSDNRYYYADPT
+474 GSDNRFYYAEPT

-699 NRPYT
+699 NRPYK

-810 LSSAEAYA
+810 LSSAEAYN
-818 YVSERMDVDS
+818 YVAERMDVDS

-881 KTPADVCSAK
+881 KTPSDVCSAK

-900 GWRDSFCRRFG
+900 GWRDSFCRRFA
-911 ELLNTAFAPERVS
+911 ELLNTAFAPERVT

-965 FQSEISKLKDFAQRR
+965 FQSEISKLRDFAQRR

>member
-1 MAICRYIYK
+1 M
-10 EENALR
+10 R

-78 HNGSS
+78 HNGST
-83 ERADISGY
+83 EKADISGY

-125 EDDMHA
+125 EDGMHA

-187 MAEYEASLKETEDM
+187 MAEYEASLKETEDI

-212 ATTICDSFGSYSDWI
+212 ATTLCDSFGSYSDWI

-320 ARVPDGAGEFQSN
+320 ARIPDGAGEFQSN

-371 SVASDWVEIYNSTGS
+371 SVATDWVELHNSTGS

-428 AQKKNLKLNFCISST
+428 AQKKNLKLNFNISST
-443 GETLFFFDP
+443 GEALFFFDP
-452 NGKLIDKLSAGRMKS
+452 NGKLIDKLSAGRMRS

-474 GSDNRYYYADPT
+474 GSDNRFYYAEPT

-616 SYADTLQSATYYQA
+616 SYADTLKSATYYQA

-795 NSDWVSLYEYATSHD
+795 NSDWVSLYEYATTHD
-810 LSSAEAYA
+810 LSASDAYN
-818 YVSERMDVDS
+818 YVAERMDVDS

-881 KTPADVCSAK
+881 KTPSDVCSAK

-965 FQSEISKLKDFAQRR
+965 FQSEISKLKDFAQKR

>member
-1 MAICRYIYK
+1 M
-10 EENALR
+10 R

-34 VFLINLKEGSS
+34 VFLINLKEGSLN
-45 RAPADAVALS
+45 APADAVTFS

-78 HNGSS
+78 HNGST
-83 ERADISGY
+83 EKADISGY

-100 AKYVFPAGTVLE
+100 AKYVFPAGTVME
-112 PGAYVVVWCGGEA
+112 PDAYVVVWCGGEA
-125 EDDMHA
+125 EDGMHA

-180 YPKTEEG
+180 YPKTEAG

-320 ARVPDGAGEFQSN
+320 ARIPDGAGEFQPN

-371 SVASDWVEIYNSTGS
+371 SVASDWVELHNSTGS
-386 AVSLGGY
+386 AVSLAGY

-443 GETLFFFDP
+443 GEALFFFDP
-452 NGKLIDKLSAGRMKS
+452 NGKLIDKLSAGRMRS

-474 GSDNRYYYADPT
+474 GSDNRFYYAEPT

-616 SYADTLQSATYYQA
+616 SYADTLKSATYYQA

-881 KTPADVCSAK
+881 KTPSDVCSAK

-900 GWRDSFCRRFG
+900 GWRDSFCRRFA

>member
-1 MAICRYIYK
+1 M
-10 EENALR
+10 R
-16 KKRLGSILISAAL
+16 KRRLGSILISAAL

-78 HNGSS
+78 HNGST
-83 ERADISGY
+83 EKADISGY

-125 EDDMHA
+125 EDGMHA

-320 ARVPDGAGEFQSN
+320 ARIPDGAGEFQSN

-371 SVASDWVEIYNSTGS
+371 SVASDWVELHNSTGS
-386 AVSLGGY
+386 AVRLGGY

-428 AQKKNLKLNFCISST
+428 AQKKNLKLNFNISST
-443 GETLFFFDP
+443 GEALFFFDP
-452 NGKLIDKLSAGRMKS
+452 NGKLIDKLSAGRMRS

-474 GSDNRYYYADPT
+474 GSDNRFYYAEPT

-616 SYADTLQSATYYQA
+616 SYADTLKSATYYQA

-690 GSMEYPFFE
+690 GSMEYPFFD
-699 NRPYT
+699 NRPYK

-781 LAIGKGFKQRSYGD
+781 LAIGKGFKQRTYGD

-857 KFIFYDFCWGFQS
+857 RFIFYDFCWGFQS

-911 ELLNTAFAPERVS
+911 ELLSTAFAPERVS

-965 FQSEISKLKDFAQRR
+965 FQSEISKLKDFAQKR

>member
-1 MAICRYIYK
+1 M
-10 EENALR
+10 R
-16 KKRLGSILISAAL
+16 KRRLGSILISAAL

-34 VFLINLKEGSS
+34 VFLINLREGSS
-45 RAPADAVALS
+45 KAPADAVTLS

-78 HNGSS
+78 HNGST
-83 ERADISGY
+83 EKADISGY

-112 PGAYVVVWCGGEA
+112 PDAYVVVWCGGEA
-125 EDDMHA
+125 EDGMHA

-187 MAEYEASLKETEDM
+187 MAEYEKSLKETEDI

-238 ISGFGISDNLSQ
+238 ISGFGISDSLSQ
-250 PMKYRFPDGTTIAAK
+250 PMKYRFPDGSTIAAK

-320 ARVPDGAGEFQSN
+320 ARIPDGAGELQSN

-386 AVSLGGY
+386 AVSLAGY
-393 GLSNNPK
+393 GISNNPK

-443 GETLFFFDP
+443 GEALFFFDP
-452 NGKLIDKLSAGRMKS
+452 NGKLIDKLSAGRMRS

-474 GSDNRYYYADPT
+474 GSDNRFYYAEPT

-541 VYSGELSISKNS
+541 VYSGELSLSKNS

-616 SYADTLQSATYYQA
+616 SYADTLKSATYYQA

-881 KTPADVCSAK
+881 KTPSDVCSAK

-965 FQSEISKLKDFAQRR
+965 FQSEISKLKEFAQKR
-980 PEELKRQLQSNLGLS
+980 PEEIKRQLQSNLGLS

>member
-1 MAICRYIYK
+1 M
-10 EENALR
+10 R
-16 KKRLGSILISAAL
+16 KRRLGSILISAAL
-29 IVILA
+29 MVILA

-112 PGAYVVVWCGGEA
+112 PDAYVVVWCGGEA
-125 EDDMHA
+125 EDGMHA

-180 YPKTEEG
+180 YPKTEAG

-312 NQETDVSM
+312 NQETDVSV
-320 ARVPDGAGEFQSN
+320 ARIPDGAGELQPN

-371 SVASDWVEIYNSTGS
+371 SVATDWVELHNSTGS
-386 AVSLGGY
+386 AVSLAGY

-443 GETLFFFDP
+443 GEALFFFDP
-452 NGKLIDKLSAGRMKS
+452 NGKLIDKLSAGRMRS

-474 GSDNRYYYADPT
+474 GSDNRFYYAEPT

-616 SYADTLQSATYYQA
+616 SYADTLKSATYYQA

-646 AFSLFDDNGKQV
+646 AFSLFDDNGRQV

-781 LAIGKGFKQRSYGD
+781 LAIGKGFKQRTYGD
-795 NSDWVSLYEYATSHD
+795 NSDWVSLYEYATTHD
-810 LSSAEAYA
+810 LSASDAYN
-818 YVSERMDVDS
+818 YVAERMDVDS

-881 KTPADVCSAK
+881 KTPSDVCSAK